1 MYRILNRSICFSMQT
16 ILHCLIL
23 SVVSMLQFSFKLCD
37 YNTKITTLWHFFMV
51 FPNMIYAHFI
61 SFPSF
66 SVKSNWLL
74 SKSVSILLPTGT
86 RLSISV
92 NHQNYPILLEQQ
104 HSGRPNF
111 SFISICLFWIYF
123 KNETHIEQG
132 R

>member
-66 SVKSNWLL
+66 SVKINWLL
-74 SKSVSILLPTGT
+74 SKSVSIYIAP
-86 RLSISV
+86 
-92 NHQNYPILLEQQ
+92 Y
-104 HSGRPNF
+104 
-111 SFISICLFWIYF
+111 W
-123 KNETHIEQG
+123 NETLYFCKPSELSHFARTTAFWKAKLFFYKHLFILDLL
-132 R
+132 